1 MNVARIYDLLLLMYT
16 VKNKVV
22 FVVFVVAD
30 VAVVDIHCILSF
42 EWILLTFFHNIIA
55 I

>member
-1 MNVARIYDLLLLMYT
+1 MNVARIFDLLLLMYT

-22 FVVFVVAD
+22 FVVAVVAVVAD

-42 EWILLTFFHNIIA
+42 E
-55 I
+55 